1 MNLTELSDDDLDNLR
16 VEVLIEQERR
26 QTLATGPAQA
36 DDLAKRYAEAV
47 EGQPARDYE
56 PGMVIGPGEL
66 VTENGIEY
74 RNTSGAFLS
83 VPPSAYPLGYERTET
98 PDDVAP
104 FKAGETVKPGDLR
117 EYQGIVYQC
126 VQGHTTAAH
135 WAPDVAHSLWTRA

>member
-1 MNLTELSDDDLDNLR
+1 MNLNDLSDDELDQLR
-16 VEVLIEQERR
+16 RQVLIERERR
-26 QTLATGPAQA
+26 QTLASAPAQA
-36 DDLAKRYAEAV
+36 DDLARRYEEAV
-47 EGQPARDYE
+47 KDQPAKEYE

-74 RNTSGAFLS
+74 KNTPGALLP
-83 VPPSAYPLGYERTET
+83 VPPSAYPLGYARTET